1 MHHKQNVV
9 LFSPLGNH
17 QSEDRH
23 LMLISQVKRGAMVT
37 YSLMMGNSFFF
48 KRLLPLWLDSHLLI
62 LVIQQNL
69 RSLDV
74 P

>member
-1 MHHKQNVV
+1 
-9 LFSPLGNH
+9 
-17 QSEDRH
+17 
-23 LMLISQVKRGAMVT
+23 MLISQVKRGAMVT